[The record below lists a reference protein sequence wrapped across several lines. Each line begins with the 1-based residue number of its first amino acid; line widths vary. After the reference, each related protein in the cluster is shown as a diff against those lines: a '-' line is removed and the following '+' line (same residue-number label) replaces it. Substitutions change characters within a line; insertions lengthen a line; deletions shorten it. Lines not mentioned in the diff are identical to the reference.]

1 MKISRSPYLLATCLC
16 ASLATSPLIGCSKK
30 EGDSAPQQKALVAP
44 SLLDEPL
51 LQKIPDTTAGFAV
64 MDFAGDGYK
73 RFMASPWGNDVK
85 GLNALASAV
94 EELETSGA
102 SEEQIKVAKTV
113 LDSLQKLGLVTPEG
127 KSQVEKVLSDAVGFI
142 SITKDS
148 KVPVELGVFA
158 RAATGVNLT
167 DRAALLRQILTD
179 AGLKVADEQF
189 GSTKGF
195 AATMPIPEEEGV
207 TISLY
212 VAGTQDKLGLAFSK
226 KSIEALLAD
235 GPTKG
240 FANLKALPE
249 FAQAEETVRSS
260 EPQLSF
266 SFLSVKMFVTNFAHD
281 PEGGEDEF
289 DLKEIPVTSVAMS
302 QGYSNQMVT
311 TAGITVTP
319 MNELQKSVFSAFE
332 NSGIPSTA
340 FKLPTDTAVSL
351 SLDTRVIGKL
361 ESVLKGLNEPSAGM
375 IVEQLKNIQGI
386 TVGVRN
392 GESSSPAPDVYL
404 ALESSARDQV
414 ASTVESGLDLAMMA
428 TGQQLQWNTKEIS
441 GSPTRYL
448 LTPLGVGVYVS
459 SPKSSNALVVAT
471 SERAVQ
477 DIASSNSGGT
487 SLDTSMPKELRS
499 RVSPASTGSLYLNF
513 IQLGTLIDSVKG
525 TVASMMGP
533 NPELDQVLDSE
544 RLKKLGI
551 GIGSLSYTN
560 GVFKIQSAFERG
572 ETK

>member
-1 MKISRSPYLLATCLC
+1 MKISHSTYLLATCLC
-16 ASLATSPLIGCSKK
+16 ASLVTSPLIGCSKK
-30 EGDSAPQQKALVAP
+30 EGDSAPQQKALVSP

-51 LQKIPDTTAGFAV
+51 LQKIPDATAGFAV

-94 EELETSGA
+94 EELKTSGA

-212 VAGTQDKLGLAFSK
+212 VAGTQDKIGLAFSK
-226 KSIEALLAD
+226 ESIEALLAD

-266 SFLSVKMFVTNFAHD
+266 GFLSVKMFITNFAHD
-281 PEGGEDEF
+281 PKGGEDEF

-375 IVEQLKNIQGI
+375 IVDQLKNIQGI
-386 TVGVRN
+386 TLGVRN

-477 DIASSNSGGT
+477 DIASSNGGGT

-499 RVSPASTGSLYLNF
+499 RVSPAATGSLYLNF

-533 NPELDQVLDSE
+533 NPELDQALDSE
-544 RLKKLGI
+544 RLKKLGV